1 MAGSAYDYV
10 IVGAGSAG
18 CLLADRLSADGARVL
33 VIEAGGPDRDPL
45 IHVPM
50 GVGKIHQ
57 KRLHD
62 WGYDTEIEPG
72 LAGRSIESMRGHVVG
87 GSSSINVMAH
97 VRGNRGDYDRW
108 AANGA
113 PGWAYDDV
121 LPYFRRYESWEGGA
135 DQYRGADGPLTVQHL
150 KPADPYFE
158 ALIAAAREAGHPFT
172 EDYNGASQDGF
183 ARGQATIRNGRRW
196 SAAAAFLRPAMARG
210 HVTLA
215 SRALATRIILDGGAR
230 SASNTFRA
238 ARHIARC
245 RSAR

>member
-62 WGYDTEIEPG
+62 WGYDTEVEPG
-72 LAGRSIESMRGHVVG
+72 LAGRAIESMRGHVVG

-108 AANGA
+108 AANG
-113 PGWAYDDV
+113 
-121 LPYFRRYESWEGGA
+121 R
-135 DQYRGADGPLTVQHL
+135 
-150 KPADPYFE
+150 
-158 ALIAAAREAGHPFT
+158 ARLG
-172 EDYNGASQDGF
+172 
-183 ARGQATIRNGRRW
+183 
-196 SAAAAFLRPAMARG
+196 L
-210 HVTLA
+210 
-215 SRALATRIILDGGAR
+215 
-230 SASNTFRA
+230 
-238 ARHIARC
+238 
-245 RSAR
+245 